1 MTQVAVELQL
11 AEGHVKQSVFEG
23 LFVHVLKVA
32 PGSAFARDLSAV
44 GFDVAHQALTYP
56 TPVLKAS
63 LEVAAR
69 HVLPGRP
76 LEEAQ
81 RELGRR
87 FVEGFLQTF
96 AGKALGLLLPVFG
109 PEGIIKRMPKF
120 FSMGTVGSEMTV
132 YQESPQCWRFEL
144 RDRHPLTDFDAGIIE
159 AALTRVGVQPD
170 VTVHERGAQ
179 HFALLLRWK

>member
-1 MTQVAVELQL
+1 MTQAAVELQL
-11 AEGHVKQSVFEG
+11 PEGHVKQSVFEG
-23 LFVHVLKVA
+23 LFVHVLKVQ
-32 PGSAFARDLSAV
+32 PGSPFARDLKAV
-44 GFDVAHQALTYP
+44 GFDLAHQEVSYP
-56 TPVLKAS
+56 TPVLKAV

-87 FVEGFLQTF
+87 FLEGFLQTL

-109 PEGIIKRMPKF
+109 PEGIIKRLPRF

-132 YQESPQCWRFEL
+132 YPDSPQCWRFEL
-144 RDRHPLTDFDAGIIE
+144 RDRHPLADFDAGIIE
-159 AALTRVGVQPD
+159 AALLRVGVQPD
-170 VTVHERGAQ
+170 ITVHARGAQ